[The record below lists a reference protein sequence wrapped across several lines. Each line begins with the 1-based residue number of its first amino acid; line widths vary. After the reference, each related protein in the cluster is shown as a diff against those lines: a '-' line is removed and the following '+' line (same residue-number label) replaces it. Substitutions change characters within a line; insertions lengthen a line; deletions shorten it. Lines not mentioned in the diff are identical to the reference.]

1 VELWGQGFQKSIWS
15 QKSLITGFMKIA
27 NIDKTERVFSIK
39 FKKKLNKIEQ
49 TKMINRSVFSDL
61 SINFVDLS
69 IGVLTHRSVL
79 SSKTIYRSVFL
90 FIDFQNFHF
99 FKKNDFIC

>member
-1 VELWGQGFQKSIWS
+1 
-15 QKSLITGFMKIA
+15 
-27 NIDKTERVFSIK
+27 
-39 FKKKLNKIEQ
+39 
-49 TKMINRSVFSDL
+49 MINRSVFSDL

-99 FKKNDFIC
+99 LKKLILFAENRSSEDIKPDRFLSKTTNIDRFSSISESMVESLPITHRISCLL